1 MKLRTIGLF
10 LLACS
15 AICLVI
21 AAERYQSAV
30 QAAKKM
36 MGPIEGF
43 EVKSVSLPLVSSVCG
58 LAGVVLFVAGVRLMF
73 EQVKANRAAAKD
85 DGMLKAE

>member
-15 AICLVI
+15 AICLMV
-21 AAERYQSAV
+21 AAERYQATV
-30 QAAKKM
+30 KAAQEKFA
-36 MGPIEGF
+36 PIGL
-43 EVKSVSLPLVSSVCG
+43 EVSSVSLPLVSSVCG
-58 LAGVVLFVAGVRLMF
+58 LAGIVLFVAGVRLMF

-85 DGMLKAE
+85 DGMLKAK

>member
-1 MKLRTIGLF
+1 MNLRTIGLF

-15 AICLVI
+15 AICFIV

-30 QAAKKM
+30 EAAKKM
-36 MGPIEGF
+36 MGPLEGF
-43 EVKSVSLPLVSSVCG
+43 EVDSVSLPLVSSVCG

-73 EQVKANRAAAKD
+73 EQVKANRAKSK
-85 DGMLKAE
+85 DGMLKVD